1 MNEETKLTL
10 RINRRLIDFAK
21 SYSATHE
28 KSISKMVSEYFILL
42 AEQTPAL
49 QHQTIVKAETTI
61 TKSLVGVLRKQEVS
75 EKDYKKYLMD
85 KYL

>member
-10 RINRRLIDFAK
+10 RINRKLIAFAK
-21 SYSATHE
+21 FYSTAHE

-42 AEQTPAL
+42 AEQTPV
-49 QHQTIVKAETTI
+49 QHQAIVKAETPI
-61 TKSLVGVLRKQEVS
+61 TKSLIGVLRKQKIS